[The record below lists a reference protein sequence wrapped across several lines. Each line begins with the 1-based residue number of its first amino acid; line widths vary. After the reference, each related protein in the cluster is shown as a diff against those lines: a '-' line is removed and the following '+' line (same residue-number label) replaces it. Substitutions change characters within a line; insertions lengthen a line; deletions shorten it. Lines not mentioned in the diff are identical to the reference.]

1 MKSNDKGWIF
11 FIKKLIIKIIR
22 TKFDINFKY
31 DKILKWCETFW
42 LCGQT
47 TPNKV
52 DNNPE
57 NWKSSLIELWPR
69 GNPVTKNQMYWKKT

>member
-1 MKSNDKGWIF
+1 MIRDEF
-11 FIKKLIIKIIR
+11 FYKKTNNQNNKDQIWYKFQIWQN
-22 TKFDINFKY
+22 TKVMWN
-31 DKILKWCETFW
+31 FW
-42 LCGQT
+42 LSGQT